1 MWCKLHVMTGTR
13 MRVPASDIAILKHCS
28 VCCWCPLELALCCW
42 CCCAAAAELAS
53 RAGWA
58 SQRCE
63 RVLAEL
69 LKEGLAMIDD
79 GAPDKVRLY
88 WFPALMHQ

>member
-1 MWCKLHVMTGTR
+1 VLRAVELSS
-13 MRVPASDIAILKHCS
+13 RV
-28 VCCWCPLELALCCW
+28 
-42 CCCAAAAELAS
+42 
-53 RAGWA
+53 GWS

-88 WFPALMHQ
+88 WFPALTPHQQQ